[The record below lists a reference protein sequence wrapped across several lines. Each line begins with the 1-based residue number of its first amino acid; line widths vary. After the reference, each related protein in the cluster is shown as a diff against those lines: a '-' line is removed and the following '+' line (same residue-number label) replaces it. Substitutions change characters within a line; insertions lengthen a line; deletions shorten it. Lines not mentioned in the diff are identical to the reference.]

1 MSLGKVLRQRRMCP
15 NGRSV
20 IVAIDH
26 GNAAGIVRGL
36 ENPIDAVK
44 TAARW
49 GADGIL
55 VTPGVLNVVAEEIG
69 ELAIILRID
78 GGSTT
83 AGLGGPM
90 RLMRTVEQA
99 LRMGADAVVI
109 NATIGAAYEADELEK
124 VGRVAA
130 ACEEWGVP
138 LVAEI
143 LSERMLANHM
153 DFSGSGDA
161 VLPDDI
167 HQDVS
172 LACRIGA
179 ELGADLIKTRYPGN
193 EGAFRRTVAGCGRP
207 ILVAGGPMRGSD
219 LVSTLILADES
230 MRTGAAGVVFGR
242 TIWQQPDPAEALR
255 AVCAI
260 VHEDASVEEALNV
273 SIEN

>member
-1 MSLGKVLRQRRMCP
+1 MCP
-15 NGRSV
+15 DGRSV

-36 ENPIDAVK
+36 ENPIEAVK

-55 VTPGVLNVVAEEIG
+55 VTPGVLDVVAEEIG

-83 AGLGGPM
+83 AGPGGPM
-90 RLMRTVEQA
+90 RLIRTVEQA
-99 LRMGADAVVI
+99 LRMGADAVVV

-167 HQDVS
+167 DQDIS

-193 EGAFRRTVAGCGRP
+193 EVAFRRTVAGCGRP

-219 LVSTLILADES
+219 LVSTLRLADDS

-242 TIWQQPDPAEALR
+242 TIWQQPDPAQALR